1 MIIPRKVTNSEV
13 AATAAAHVLDDE
25 FRVTKEPILF
35 LVSGGSALDI
45 LEFIDISLLDGRVA
59 LGVLDERFTKVAN
72 DLSSNLVKLKQ
83 HKFFTSVENKL
94 GQVLDIQ
101 GGSVEQAGDNWEYAL
116 RAWKKDHPNGRVFI
130 TQGIGV
136 DGHTAGI
143 MPFPEDPATFEKR
156 CNNPHR
162 WTIGYDAGNK
172 NQFPLRITV
181 TFPFLREVDVS
192 VLIVCGQEKQH
203 SLESTLARDGSLA
216 ATPARIIGEMR
227 HVFLFTDI
235 TL

>member
-1 MIIPRKVTNSEV
+1 MIIPRKVTNSQE

-35 LVSGGSALDI
+35 LVSGGSALAVLDY
-45 LEFIDISLLDGRVA
+45 IDTTSLDRRVA
-59 LGVLDERFTKVAN
+59 LGVLDERLTEKEN
-72 DLSSNLVKLKQ
+72 DEARNLVQLKKSQ
-83 HKFFTSVENKL
+83 FFISLEGRLQTLPQEQSADSWEN
-94 GQVLDIQ
+94 
-101 GGSVEQAGDNWEYAL
+101 AL

-143 MPFPEDPATFEKR
+143 MPFPEDPQAFEGL

-162 WTIGYDAGNK
+162 WAIGYNVGIK
-172 NQFPLRITV
+172 NPYQERITV
-181 TFPFLREVDVS
+181 TLPFLREVDVS
-192 VLIVCGQEKQH
+192 VISICGQEKQH
-203 SLESTLARDGSLA
+203 ALKATLARDGSLA
-216 ATPARIIGEMR
+216 ATPSRVIGEMR